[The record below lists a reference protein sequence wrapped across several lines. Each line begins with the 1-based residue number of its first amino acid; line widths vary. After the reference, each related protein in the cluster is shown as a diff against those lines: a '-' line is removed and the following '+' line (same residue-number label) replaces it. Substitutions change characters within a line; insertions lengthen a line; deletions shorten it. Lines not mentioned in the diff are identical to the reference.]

1 MIFKYFVRRW
11 IYYLNSKMKSDH
23 DPHAANHWPIGG

>member
-23 DPHAANHWPIGG
+23 EEKKVALGAR